1 MTKAYHVYSDFK
13 LTATKLGEAY
23 AYPRIRCR
31 HLVGVFFFFFLAG
44 PVSKLLLV
52 LSLPNIYV
60 HVNILLDL
68 T

>member
-31 HLVGVFFFFFLAG
+31 HLVGVFFFLAG

>member
-1 MTKAYHVYSDFK
+1 M
-13 LTATKLGEAY
+13 LTLGFG
-23 AYPRIRCR
+23 
-31 HLVGVFFFFFLAG
+31 VGIWLEFFFFFFLAG